1 MIGWWILG
9 ILLLVL
15 LLLCLTRVGV
25 LIRFGEELTVS
36 ARFGFLKFQVLP
48 EKKKPPKNEKKTE
61 ETQKKQTQKQEKP
74 KKAFPKP
81 TLSDIRDAWKALWP
95 PLKKALRRTRR
106 GIRIDPLDVSVIL
119 GGQAEPADAAQLYG
133 ELHGA
138 VWTGMPVLEQLLVI
152 PRPHIHL
159 DVDFT
164 AEETKILGSVGFSA
178 RIGTLL
184 RIGMTVAIPGLR
196 WLLAY
201 MEKKSPLRDV
211 MNSTMEKV
219 REMVDANNIVGA
231 PITTPDGVT
240 LIPISRVS
248 FGFGSGGG
256 DYGKPGQNNFG
267 GGGGAGVKI
276 DPVAFLV
283 IKDGTTRV
291 MPVAVP
297 PVSTVDR
304 IVDMAPDIVDKIGKF
319 FDKKDGD
326 ETV

>member
-1 MIGWWILG
+1 MIALWILG
-9 ILLLVL
+9 ILAALI

-25 LIRFGEELTVS
+25 LVKFREELAVTVRFGC
-36 ARFGFLKFQVLP
+36 LKLQVLP
-48 EKKKPPKNEKKTE
+48 VKKKPPKHEKEPKE
-61 ETQKKQTQKQEKP
+61 EQKEKPRPDKP

-81 TLSDIRDAWKALWP
+81 TFSDMRDAARVLWP

-106 GIRIDPLDVSVIL
+106 GVRINPLDVSVIL

-159 DVDFT
+159 DIDFT

-201 MEKKSPLRDV
+201 MKKKKQAPVGKDESNGHGKEKP
-211 MNSTMEKV
+211 
-219 REMVDANNIVGA
+219 AA
-231 PITTPDGVT
+231 
-240 LIPISRVS
+240 
-248 FGFGSGGG
+248 
-256 DYGKPGQNNFG
+256 
-267 GGGGAGVKI
+267 
-276 DPVAFLV
+276 
-283 IKDGTTRV
+283 
-291 MPVAVP
+291 
-297 PVSTVDR
+297 
-304 IVDMAPDIVDKIGKF
+304 
-319 FDKKDGD
+319 
-326 ETV
+326 

>member
-9 ILLLVL
+9 ILLLVV

-48 EKKKPPKNEKKTE
+48 EKKKPPKDEKKPE
-61 ETQKKQTQKQEKP
+61 EAQKKQTQKQEKP

-133 ELHGA
+133 ELHGV

-184 RIGMTVAIPGLR
+184 RIGMHQSER
-196 WLLAY
+196 MNRMD